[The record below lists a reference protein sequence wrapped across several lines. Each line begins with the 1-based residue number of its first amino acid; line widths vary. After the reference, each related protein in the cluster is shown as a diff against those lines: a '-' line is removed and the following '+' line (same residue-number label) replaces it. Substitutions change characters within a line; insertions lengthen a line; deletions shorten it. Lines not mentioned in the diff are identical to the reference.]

1 MTAVSFDS
9 RDVQPLLATFRDV
22 SQLTTHH
29 KKDPDHTSWSP
40 TNFLFAAMSDS
51 YTKPA
56 PKFDLS
62 APNPVYKLASG
73 VDMPVVA
80 YGTFRSAPGEVG
92 PAVIE
97 AIKAGYRHLDL
108 AHV

>member
-1 MTAVSFDS
+1 MT
-9 RDVQPLLATFRDV
+9 
-22 SQLTTHH
+22 
-29 KKDPDHTSWSP
+29 
-40 TNFLFAAMSDS
+40 S

-62 APNPVYKLASG
+62 KPNPAYKLTSG
-73 VDMPVVA
+73 VEMPVVA
-80 YGTFRSAPGEVG
+80 YGTFRSQPGEVG

-97 AIKAGYRHLDL
+97 AIKAGYRHFDL

>member
-1 MTAVSFDS
+1 MT
-9 RDVQPLLATFRDV
+9 
-22 SQLTTHH
+22 
-29 KKDPDHTSWSP
+29 
-40 TNFLFAAMSDS
+40 S

-62 APNPVYKLASG
+62 APNPTYKLAG
-73 VDMPVVA
+73 GNEMPVIA
-80 YGTFRSAPGEVG
+80 YGTFRSEPGEVG

-97 AIKAGYRHLDL
+97 AIKAGYRHFDL